1 MPNVPDV
8 PQQSCPACGTVVNVA
23 DLEPLVNVA
32 CPVCGEKFRVER
44 AFDNFVVVETL
55 GVGGMGSVYKARDTR
70 LDRFVALKLLRKELS
85 ADPAEAARLQQ
96 EARVTAAVNH
106 PNVVQ
111 VYSTGTDHGQI
122 YLVMELVDH
131 GSLDDL
137 MAQTP
142 RIPEAQVLETGIQVA
157 KGLQA
162 AQQKGLIHRDVKPAN
177 ILFTD
182 AQTAKIGDFGL
193 AVAAEQKAEAQQ
205 EIWGTPYYVA
215 PERLN
220 NEPEDVR
227 SDIYSLGA
235 TLFHAI
241 AGRPPIDGESTSATE
256 LRRLKSVSPDLQ
268 AVVPEVSRQTARVIN
283 KMLAPAAAE
292 RFATYGELI
301 TELEAAAAAVS
312 GSTIR
317 SKSRAPWIATAAVLL
332 LGLVAGGVYVMRMP
346 KPAPVPLTPP
356 GSTTRDN
363 AAELERRYQ
372 QARRQ
377 LVEGKYDA
385 AATSFTQLAA
395 DAQNRQP
402 LLNWIRM
409 HAGVAALLQ
418 GKMAP
423 AREMFLQV
431 ERGGAFSNAKEDA
444 ALTSFFVDS
453 ARTLAAAE
461 PIQASS
467 LTGYNLNGAGAFLA
481 FAGGL
486 KDWQLKKFPEA
497 ATLFEVFT
505 SSAPAGEFA
514 WINDY
519 KPIAAKYLADYR
531 AYAQW
536 TESSQQFATV
546 SEMRATIEKL
556 RALEK
561 KLYTKGALADALK
574 ADLKR
579 LSGEATAREKREK
592 IARDEEQ
599 KGLLS
604 EQTPLWEAA
613 LAEAR
618 RHIMTYDYSS
628 ALRAIDGAPVNAS
641 GLKAAQAEERKKIVW
656 LQKWKATLIDDINSG
671 RFKTPIAVGAATYT
685 GAGKATDTRI
695 TFLVPPY
702 GMVES
707 NWETIPADA
716 LLRISRS
723 LIPANADEAAD
734 RQWLSAVFAAAS
746 GQADAARE
754 LGEAAVKAKPE
765 YAADRKLLSLPKS

>member
-1 MPNVPDV
+1 MPDAPDV
-8 PQQSCPACGTVVNVA
+8 PQQSCPACGTVVDVT

-32 CPVCGEKFRVER
+32 CPSCGAKFRVER

-85 ADPAEAARLQQ
+85 ADPTEAARLEQ

-122 YLVMELVDH
+122 YLVMELVEH

-142 RIPEAQVLETGIQVA
+142 RVPEAQVLETGIQVA

-162 AQQKGLIHRDVKPAN
+162 AHSKGLIHRDVKPAN
-177 ILFTD
+177 ILFAD

-256 LRRLKSVSPDLQ
+256 LRRLKDNPPDLRTI
-268 AVVPEVSRQTARVIN
+268 APDVSRETSRVIN
-283 KMLAPAAAE
+283 KMLAPAPADRYPTYAA
-292 RFATYGELI
+292 LI
-301 TELEAAAAAVS
+301 TDLQAAAGAMS
-312 GSTIR
+312 GTKIKR
-317 SKSRAPWIATAAVLL
+317 KSRAPWIAAVVILLLALIALGVYMLRTPTATIAPAAPAASATPDNTAA
-332 LGLVAGGVYVMRMP
+332 
-346 KPAPVPLTPP
+346 
-356 GSTTRDN
+356 
-363 AAELERRYQ
+363 LETRYQ

-377 LVEGKYDA
+377 FIEGKYDA
-385 AATSFTQLAA
+385 AETSFKRLAI
-395 DAQNRQP
+395 DAQDRQP
-402 LLNWIRM
+402 LLNWSRF

-418 GKMAP
+418 AKTAP
-423 AREMFLQV
+423 AREAFQQV
-431 ERGGAFSNAKEDA
+431 ATTPSNSELAN
-444 ALTSFFVDS
+444 FFVES
-453 ARTLAAAE
+453 ARKLGAAE
-461 PIQASS
+461 PIAADS
-467 LTGYNLNGAGAFLA
+467 LGALDLSGPGAFLA

-486 KDWQLKKFPEA
+486 KNWQLGKFAEA
-497 ATLFEVFT
+497 ASLFEAFS

-519 KPIAAKYLADYR
+519 KPIAAKHLADHR
-531 AYAQW
+531 AYVQW
-536 TESSQQFATV
+536 SASAQQFATAAEV
-546 SEMRATIEKL
+546 RGAIEKV
-556 RALEK
+556 RAVEK
-561 KLYTKGALADALK
+561 KLQTKGPLVEAVK

-579 LSGEATAREKREK
+579 LTAEATKRDKAEKTARE
-592 IARDEEQ
+592 EEQ
-599 KGLLS
+599 QRMLA
-604 EQTPLWEAA
+604 EQTPLWETALAETRRHLVTFDYAAA
-613 LAEAR
+613 LAR
-618 RHIMTYDYSS
+618 IDRV
-628 ALRAIDGAPVNAS
+628 AITETS
-641 GLKAAQAEERKKIVW
+641 LKQAQAEERKKIGW
-656 LQKWKATLIDDINSG
+656 LHKWKATLIDDINRG
-671 RFKTPIAVGAATYT
+671 RFNASIEVGGVSYT
-685 GAGKATDTRI
+685 GASKADETRI

-702 GMVES
+702 GSVPTE
-707 NWETIPADA
+707 WVKIPAEV
-716 LLRISRS
+716 LLRMSNT
-723 LIPANADEAAD
+723 LIDLKAEDSAE
-734 RQWLSAVFAAAS
+734 RQWLSAVFAAATD
-746 GQADAARE
+746 QAAAARE
-754 LGEAAVKAKPE
+754 LSDAAIKAKPE
-765 YAADRKLLSLPKS
+765 YAKERGSLALPKP